1 MPASKKDLR
10 AQKQKAN
17 IKAGIGDEK
26 GRLPSQ
32 TKVVR
37 NYVYYDRLC
46 WQCEIAQDAPVMASC
61 TVCKQ
66 QIRMIKKNEQV
77 FLKLRR
83 RNERRE
89 RIRVDWK

>member
-32 TKVVR
+32 TK
-37 NYVYYDRLC
+37 
-46 WQCEIAQDAPVMASC
+46 DAPVMASC

-83 RNERRE
+83 RDERRE

>member
-37 NYVYYDRLC
+37 VNFYVGYVKFLA
-46 WQCEIAQDAPVMASC
+46 IALTLQGNSHD
-61 TVCKQ
+61 
-66 QIRMIKKNEQV
+66 
-77 FLKLRR
+77 L
-83 RNERRE
+83 
-89 RIRVDWK
+89 

>member
-1 MPASKKDLR
+1 MMYNP
-10 AQKQKAN
+10 
-17 IKAGIGDEK
+17 
-26 GRLPSQ
+26 
-32 TKVVR
+32 
-37 NYVYYDRLC
+37 
-46 WQCEIAQDAPVMASC
+46 AQDAPVMASC

-89 RIRVDWK
+89 RIGNSLDSSAGKTAFA

>member
-1 MPASKKDLR
+1 MTYNP
-10 AQKQKAN
+10 
-17 IKAGIGDEK
+17 
-26 GRLPSQ
+26 
-32 TKVVR
+32 
-37 NYVYYDRLC
+37 
-46 WQCEIAQDAPVMASC
+46 AQDAPVMASC

-83 RNERRE
+83 RDEMRE